1 MRLGDLGVTKR
12 AMSSERDVGGADPPV
27 PTGAP
32 GLWAALGKSPP
43 PPAGPQ
49 VLQAG
54 SGEAG
59 SFPEGGVSGQSRV
72 PPSTRPP
79 IPAGTRLRGR
89 KGREAGLRVS
99 EVGKEG
105 RGAQRPCLCQT
116 SDSSTITKDSL
127 EEARFQSASGEVTW
141 QGEGTS
147 EGAGGDV

>member
-1 MRLGDLGVTKR
+1 M
-12 AMSSERDVGGADPPV
+12 
-27 PTGAP
+27 
-32 GLWAALGKSPP
+32 
-43 PPAGPQ
+43 
-49 VLQAG
+49 
-54 SGEAG
+54 
-59 SFPEGGVSGQSRV
+59 SGQSRV